1 MAEPRSHRLRFRGSH
16 MPTSAEH
23 PPQAAETLEFI
34 RETMQHARA
43 FTAVSGSGLII
54 IGITALIAAWIASRQ
69 PGMQRWLGVW
79 FVEAF
84 VAMVV
89 ATAAIYRKAMLTAT
103 PLFSGPARK
112 VAMGLV
118 PALAAGALLTHSLSH
133 KAPELIVPTWM
144 IVYGVGVIAGGAW
157 SVAVLPIM
165 GAAFMLL
172 GTLCLAYPSA
182 PDAWMAAAFGGLH
195 LIFGGIVVK
204 KYGG

>member
-1 MAEPRSHRLRFRGSH
+1 MAEPRSHRLRFRGSRV
-16 MPTSAEH
+16 
-23 PPQAAETLEFI
+23 PPIADESPDASEALRFI
-34 RETMQHARA
+34 RDTMTHARA
-43 FTAVSGSGLII
+43 FTAVSGFGLII
-54 IGITALIAAWIASRQ
+54 IGLTALGAAWIASRQ
-69 PGMQRWLGVW
+69 SEVQRWLGVW

-84 VAMVV
+84 VAMAV
-89 ATAAIYRKAMLTAT
+89 ATATIYRKGITTAT

-118 PALAAGALLTHSLSH
+118 PALAAGALLTHSLLH

-144 IVYGVGVIAGGAW
+144 LVYGVGVIAGGAW

-165 GAAFMLL
+165 GAAFMVM
-172 GTLCLAYPSA
+172 GAISLAYPAA
-182 PDAWMAAAFGGLH
+182 PDAWMAAGFGGLH